1 MSSPRNSEAALQST
15 DRSIKIEV
23 TTSTSQ
29 PALLKGLSVWMRLG
43 LLSQTQIKVEVTTK
57 ASHPELLKG
66 LDAFLRLGLLPESLV
81 KQLCQENLTCPLPQE
96 IATPAQT
103 PTPLELPDFA
113 TDFAPEEPAEPI
125 PRQSSQSPSWITE
138 MLQSLQAELSVRWL
152 LFLGVFMVVV
162 SSGVLAA
169 SQWRNFPASG
179 QYGVLLGYTLTFW
192 AVCSWANR
200 QSNLRLTAQTLQIV
214 TLLLVPVNFWAM
226 DGFRLWRNPIDWIV
240 VAVATVVLS
249 AIAFSLWK
257 REQQPPLPII
267 NYLALSYL
275 HWGWSLPGFPL
286 VAIYLGTG
294 ATLATFYWECRK
306 HRTQATINSS
316 QPSGKVSSYILHPAT
331 FQIAVYGIG
340 ILLFRGIFVVGVDI
354 QQLGLAIGAYG
365 WFLSWLSQQ
374 QLRLS
379 AEESE
384 LPQFSWEWLGGG
396 LLFLGW
402 LVSVGVDFPWQAIA
416 VSGLGLWFFSSRL
429 QRFWQR
435 LDLLAILCIGLQSI
449 GLSWRLIPSDIQTQ
463 LVATASQLTG
473 SQDTAFA
480 VLSLVLFPY
489 LVFIVGLIDWLDRRQ
504 KTHLA
509 EFGEAIALSFGT
521 LLTVIS
527 SVNPLLR
534 TLNLLNS
541 TITLGIVTR
550 RRGVLGITR
559 NLEALVYLTH
569 ITGIVTILCAIDYLL
584 PNLNRGEWAAI
595 LLALMLGEWAFSL
608 ESQETGVGATHA
620 SPVQES
626 GVSRIAQSPIWRSSA
641 WHLGLALA
649 GLSYAL
655 LWMNY
660 QAALANP
667 SVNVT
672 EWGLLW
678 LITPLSVTGVANQT
692 SGSRRQLASGLS
704 VAALVAVQFLTLS
717 IPHWRLVSLAVA
729 TILMLVNTRYLR
741 TQNAATITVGFGLSF
756 LGMFLWEGVPGLP
769 RLSLEGWLV
778 AGAIALTSLW
788 LLRSWLIRRATE
800 LAPLY
805 VPATDGWAIALCSV
819 ELILLTLH
827 SLAVYWGF
835 ISPAVAVL
843 IAGIVTMGAI
853 AYRSWRH
860 PSNWSIYALG
870 WCLELLT
877 AEGLGFIDR
886 SVLNLAIANLALGLL
901 AQLIGD
907 WWQRRAGI
915 SNVPNS
921 WHVIPLLYG
930 ILGALLRWGTFANW
944 TGLST
949 LALALIAIGVGRR
962 RQKFKPL
969 IYLAL
974 LGVSVSAYEVLL
986 YQLSQLSGGSTGDGL
1001 IVMAA
1006 LGTSIMYAY
1015 RVLSPW
1021 LSEYLHLTKEEL
1033 KAIAHLHWAWSSIL
1047 LMIATT
1053 YQPQSLMLGF
1063 GVGVFLVQYA
1073 IFQGRNN
1080 PPQTP
1085 PSQEGA
1091 SEEEH
1096 INPAP
1101 YPGLFRGD
1109 GEIWVYLGFL
1119 EAVGMRLY
1127 WLSLPVARLLSGPL
1141 GPWKGAIASVFAY
1154 FLFILPWQR
1163 WGWSKRPWTVAAVAV
1178 PLIAFAESPMGNHPI
1193 SLLIVT
1199 GYYVFFAILNQQI
1212 RFTYISAL
1220 LIDWVLYRWFWPL
1233 GLRHSLW
1240 YVTPLAL
1247 SLLYIA
1253 QVDPNLKQPQQKPA
1267 RHLLRLLGSGAI
1279 CSVALWSNQWSGL
1292 VPGVISLLVI
1302 FAGLGLRVRAFL
1314 YVGTATFLVNAF
1326 YQLGI
1331 LIFDYPFSKWV
1342 IGLLVG
1348 IAFIWIA
1355 ATFETRREQ
1364 ITALLR
1370 NWITEL
1376 QNWE

>member
-1 MSSPRNSEAALQST
+1 
-15 DRSIKIEV
+15 V
-23 TTSTSQ
+23 
-29 PALLKGLSVWMRLG
+29 
-43 LLSQTQIKVEVTTK
+43 
-57 ASHPELLKG
+57 
-66 LDAFLRLGLLPESLV
+66 
-81 KQLCQENLTCPLPQE
+81 
-96 IATPAQT
+96 
-103 PTPLELPDFA
+103 
-113 TDFAPEEPAEPI
+113 
-125 PRQSSQSPSWITE
+125 
-138 MLQSLQAELSVRWL
+138 
-152 LFLGVFMVVV
+152 
-162 SSGVLAA
+162 
-169 SQWRNFPASG
+169 
-179 QYGVLLGYTLTFW
+179 
-192 AVCSWANR
+192 
-200 QSNLRLTAQTLQIV
+200 
-214 TLLLVPVNFWAM
+214 
-226 DGFRLWRNPIDWIV
+226 
-240 VAVATVVLS
+240 
-249 AIAFSLWK
+249 
-257 REQQPPLPII
+257 
-267 NYLALSYL
+267 
-275 HWGWSLPGFPL
+275 
-286 VAIYLGTG
+286 
-294 ATLATFYWECRK
+294 
-306 HRTQATINSS
+306 
-316 QPSGKVSSYILHPAT
+316 
-331 FQIAVYGIG
+331 
-340 ILLFRGIFVVGVDI
+340 
-354 QQLGLAIGAYG
+354 GLAIGAYG

-429 QRFWQR
+429 QRFWQQ
-435 LDLLAILCIGLQSI
+435 LDLAAILCIGLQSI
-449 GLSWRLIPSDIQTQ
+449 WLFWRLIPSDIQAQ
-463 LVATASQLTG
+463 LVATATGLTG
-473 SQDTAFA
+473 SPDTAFA

-504 KTHLA
+504 KTQLA

-550 RRGVLGITR
+550 RRGVLGISR

-595 LLALMLGEWAFSL
+595 LLALMLGEWAFTL
-608 ESQETGVGATHA
+608 ESQESGIRSRGGA
-620 SPVQES
+620 PVPAQES
-626 GVSRIAQSPIWRSSA
+626 GVSRIAQSPIWHSSA

-655 LWMNY
+655 LWIND
-660 QAALANP
+660 QVASENPALNLKQ
-667 SVNVT
+667 
-672 EWGLLW
+672 WGLLW
-678 LITPLSVTGVANQT
+678 LITPLSLTGVATKT

-729 TILMLVNTRYLR
+729 TILMLVNTHYLR
-741 TQNAATITVGFGLSF
+741 EVNIAAITVGFGLSF
-756 LGMFLWEGVPGLP
+756 LGMFLWEGVPGFP
-769 RLSLEGWLV
+769 PLSLEGWLV

-788 LLRSWLIRRATE
+788 LLRSWLIRRSTE

-886 SVLNLAIANLALGLL
+886 SILNLAIANLALGLI

-907 WWQRRAGI
+907 LWQRRAGI
-915 SNVPNS
+915 RNVPSS

-962 RQKFKPL
+962 RQEFKPL

-1001 IVMAA
+1001 IVMAG
-1006 LGTSIMYAY
+1006 LGTTIMYAY

-1021 LSEYLHLTKEEL
+1021 LIEYLHLTKEEL
-1033 KAIAHLHWAWSSIL
+1033 KAIAHLHWAWSSVL
-1047 LMIATT
+1047 LIAATT

-1063 GVGVFLVQYA
+1063 GVGAFLVQYA
-1073 IFQGRNN
+1073 IFQGRNT

-1091 SEEEH
+1091 SDEGRN
-1096 INPAP
+1096 NPPPSQEVASDEGRNNPPP
-1101 YPGLFRGD
+1101 YQEGFWGG

-1119 EAVGMRLY
+1119 EAVGMRVY

-1154 FLFILPWQR
+1154 FLFILPWER

-1193 SLLIVT
+1193 SLLIVA

-1220 LIDWVLYRWFWPL
+1220 LIDWVLYRWFGHL
-1233 GLRHSLW
+1233 GLRDSLW

-1253 QVDPNLKQPQQKPA
+1253 QVDPNLKQPEQKPA

-1279 CSVALWSNQWSGL
+1279 CVVALWSNQWSGL
-1292 VPGVISLLVI
+1292 VPGAISLLVI

-1314 YVGTATFLVNAF
+1314 YIGTATFLVNAF

>member
-1 MSSPRNSEAALQST
+1 MSSPRDREAPPRST
-15 DRSIKIEV
+15 DHSIKIEV
-23 TTSTSQ
+23 TTRTSQ
-29 PALLKGLSVWMRLG
+29 LALLKGLGVWQRLG
-43 LLSQTQIKVEVTTK
+43 LLSQTRIRVELTTK
-57 ASHPELLKG
+57 ASHPELLQG
-66 LDAFLRLGLLPESLV
+66 LDALLRLGLLSEALV
-81 KQLCQENLTCPLPQE
+81 KQLCRENLTCPLPQA
-96 IATPAQT
+96 IATVARK
-103 PTPLELPDFA
+103 PTPQRLPDFA
-113 TDFAPEEPAEPI
+113 TDFAPEETAELV
-125 PRQSSQSPSWITE
+125 PRQPSQSPSWLTE

-169 SQWRNFPASG
+169 SQWKNFPASG

-192 AVCSWANR
+192 AVSSWANR

-226 DGFRLWRNPIDWIV
+226 DGFGLWRNPIDWIV
-240 VAVATVVLS
+240 VAFATVVLS

-267 NYLALSYL
+267 NYLVLSYL

-294 ATLATFYWECRK
+294 ATLATFYWQCRK
-306 HRTQATINSS
+306 QKTPARINSS

-340 ILLFRGIFVVGVDI
+340 ILLFRGIFVAGVDI

-379 AEESE
+379 AEQSE

-429 QRFWQR
+429 QRFWQH
-435 LDLLAILCIGLQSI
+435 LDLAAILCIGLQSI
-449 GLSWRLIPSDIQTQ
+449 WLFWRLIPSDIQTQ
-463 LVATASQLTG
+463 LVATATQLTG
-473 SQDTAFA
+473 SEDTPFA

-489 LVFIVGLIDWLDRRQ
+489 LVFIVGLIDWLERRQ

-521 LLTVIS
+521 VLTVIS

-584 PNLNRGEWAAI
+584 PNLNRGQWAAI
-595 LLALMLGEWAFSL
+595 LLALMLGEWAL
-608 ESQETGVGATHA
+608 TLGSQETGQRRQSSENRYLTTSSSH
-620 SPVQES
+620 SPLPTPHS
-626 GVSRIAQSPIWRSSA
+626 LIWRRSA

-655 LWMNY
+655 LWVDY

-667 SVNVT
+667 SSNVT

-678 LITPLSVTGVANQT
+678 LITPLSLTGVATWT
-692 SGSRRQLASGLS
+692 SGSRRPLASGLS
-704 VAALVAVQFLTLS
+704 VAALVAVQFLTLN
-717 IPHWRLVSLAVA
+717 IPSLRLVSLAVA

-741 TQNAATITVGFGLSF
+741 EVNVAAITVGFGLSF
-756 LGMFLWEGVPGLP
+756 LGLFLWEGVPGLP

-778 AGAIALTSLW
+778 ACAIALTSLW

-835 ISPAVAVL
+835 ISPAVAVV
-843 IAGIVTMGAI
+843 IAGLVTMGAI

-886 SVLNLAIANLALGLL
+886 SILNLAIANLALGLL

-907 WWQRRAGI
+907 LWQRRAGI
-915 SNVPNS
+915 SNVPSS
-921 WHVIPLLYG
+921 WHVIPLVYG
-930 ILGALLRWGTFANW
+930 ILGSVLRWGTFANW

-949 LALALIAIGVGRR
+949 LALAVIAIGVGRR
-962 RQKFKPL
+962 RQEFKPL

-1006 LGTSIMYAY
+1006 LGTSIMYGY

-1021 LSEYLHLTKEEL
+1021 L
-1033 KAIAHLHWAWSSIL
+1033 I
-1047 LMIATT
+1047 
-1053 YQPQSLMLGF
+1053 
-1063 GVGVFLVQYA
+1063 
-1073 IFQGRNN
+1073 
-1080 PPQTP
+1080 
-1085 PSQEGA
+1085 
-1091 SEEEH
+1091 
-1096 INPAP
+1096 
-1101 YPGLFRGD
+1101 
-1109 GEIWVYLGFL
+1109 
-1119 EAVGMRLY
+1119 
-1127 WLSLPVARLLSGPL
+1127 
-1141 GPWKGAIASVFAY
+1141 
-1154 FLFILPWQR
+1154 
-1163 WGWSKRPWTVAAVAV
+1163 
-1178 PLIAFAESPMGNHPI
+1178 
-1193 SLLIVT
+1193 
-1199 GYYVFFAILNQQI
+1199 
-1212 RFTYISAL
+1212 
-1220 LIDWVLYRWFWPL
+1220 
-1233 GLRHSLW
+1233 
-1240 YVTPLAL
+1240 
-1247 SLLYIA
+1247 
-1253 QVDPNLKQPQQKPA
+1253 
-1267 RHLLRLLGSGAI
+1267 
-1279 CSVALWSNQWSGL
+1279 
-1292 VPGVISLLVI
+1292 
-1302 FAGLGLRVRAFL
+1302 
-1314 YVGTATFLVNAF
+1314 
-1326 YQLGI
+1326 
-1331 LIFDYPFSKWV
+1331 
-1342 IGLLVG
+1342 
-1348 IAFIWIA
+1348 
-1355 ATFETRREQ
+1355 
-1364 ITALLR
+1364 
-1370 NWITEL
+1370 
-1376 QNWE
+1376 

>member
-1 MSSPRNSEAALQST
+1 MSSPRDREAPPRSP
-15 DRSIKIEV
+15 DRSIRIEV
-23 TTSTSQ
+23 TTRTSQ
-29 PALLKGLSVWMRLG
+29 LAMLKGLGVWQRLG
-43 LLSQTQIKVEVTTK
+43 LLSQTRIRVELTTK
-57 ASHPELLKG
+57 ASHPELLQG
-66 LDAFLRLGLLPESLV
+66 LDALLRLGLLNEALV
-81 KQLCQENLTCPLPQE
+81 KELCRENLTCPLPQE
-96 IATPAQT
+96 IATPART
-103 PTPLELPDFA
+103 PTPQRLPDFA
-113 TDFAPEEPAEPI
+113 TDFAPEEPPELI
-125 PRQSSQSPSWITE
+125 PRQPSQSPSWLTE

-169 SQWRNFPASG
+169 SQWKNFPASG

-192 AVCSWANR
+192 GVSSWANR

-226 DGFRLWRNPIDWIV
+226 DGFGLWRNPIDWIV
-240 VAVATVVLS
+240 VAFATVVLS
-249 AIAFSLWK
+249 VIAFSLWK
-257 REQQPPLPII
+257 REQQPALPLI

-306 HRTQATINSS
+306 QKTQARINSS
-316 QPSGKVSSYILHPAT
+316 PPSGKVSSYILHPAT

-374 QLRLS
+374 QLTLS

-402 LVSVGVDFPWQAIA
+402 LVSVGVEFPWQAIA

-429 QRFWQR
+429 QRFWQQ

-463 LVATASQLTG
+463 LVATATQLTG
-473 SQDTAFA
+473 SPDTAFA

-504 KTHLA
+504 KTQLA

-550 RRGVLGITR
+550 RRGVLGISR

-595 LLALMLGEWAFSL
+595 LLALMLGEWALTL
-608 ESQETGVGATHA
+608 ESQESGIRSRGGA
-620 SPVQES
+620 PVPAQES
-626 GVSRIAQSPIWRSSA
+626 GVSRIAQSPIWHSSA

-678 LITPLSVTGVANQT
+678 LITPLSLTGVANQT

-729 TILMLVNTRYLR
+729 TILMLVNTRYLPK
-741 TQNAATITVGFGLSF
+741 QSAATITVGFSLSF

-769 RLSLEGWLV
+769 RLSPEGWLV

-886 SVLNLAIANLALGLL
+886 SILNLAIANLALGLI
-901 AQLIGD
+901 AQLVGD
-907 WWQRRAGI
+907 LWQRRAGI
-915 SNVPNS
+915 RNVPSS

-949 LALALIAIGVGRR
+949 LALAVIAIGVGRR
-962 RQKFKPL
+962 RQEFKPL

-986 YQLSQLSGGSTGDGL
+986 YQLSQLSRGSTGDGL

-1021 LSEYLHLTKEEL
+1021 LSEYLHLTREEL
-1033 KAIAHLHWAWSSIL
+1033 KAIAHLHWAWSSVL
-1047 LMIATT
+1047 LMVATT

-1080 PPQTP
+1080 PP
-1085 PSQEGA
+1085 PSQEVARGEEGNNPPPYQGGA
-1091 SEEEH
+1091 
-1096 INPAP
+1096 
-1101 YPGLFRGD
+1101 RGG

-1119 EAVGMRLY
+1119 EAVGMRIY

-1154 FLFILPWQR
+1154 FLFILPWES
-1163 WGWSKRPWTVAAVAV
+1163 WGWQKRPWTVAAVAV
-1178 PLIAFAESPMGNHPI
+1178 PLIAFAESAMGNHPI
-1193 SLLIVT
+1193 SLLIIA
-1199 GYYVFFAILNQQI
+1199 GYYIFFAILNQQI
-1212 RFTYISAL
+1212 RFTYLSAL
-1220 LIDWVLYRWFWPL
+1220 LIDWVLYRWFWHL
-1233 GLRHSLW
+1233 GLRDSLW

-1253 QVDPNLKQPQQKPA
+1253 QVDPNLKQPEQKPA

-1279 CSVALWSNQWSGL
+1279 CLVALWSNQWSGL

-1314 YVGTATFLVNAF
+1314 YIGTATFLVNAF
-1326 YQLGI
+1326 YQLGV
-1331 LIFDYPFSKWV
+1331 LIYDYPFSKWV

-1376 QNWE
+1376 ENWD